1 MKHVRLAVMTLLMP
15 LALLSCV
22 STTTGG
28 FSVESSREQA
38 LSDFIDLAFGYY
50 EADDMVRAKRNVDNA
65 LAIDRR
71 SSEAH
76 HVRAL
81 IHQRE
86 GEPELAR
93 QMFDQAMRLDRNNSR
108 ARNNYAA
115 FLFARAEFE
124 QAYEHLEIVANDINY
139 EARPLAFLN
148 LGLAS
153 LRTGRVERAVYAFER
168 GLLLDRNLYRASL
181 ELARIHFDQGEFAEA
196 MRYYQQFV
204 TSTEFYNVPQTAG
217 SLWLG
222 IQLARRFDDQE
233 RERAYAASLQSRF
246 PGSDEYRAWLQSEQ

>member
-1 MKHVRLAVMTLLMP
+1 MNRLRVLLIVS
-15 LALLSCV
+15 LVAGLSSCV
-22 STTTGG
+22 TTTTGG

-38 LSDFIDLAFGYY
+38 LSDYIDLAFGYY

-76 HVRAL
+76 HARAL

-86 GEPELAR
+86 GELELAR
-93 QMFDQAMRLDRNNSR
+93 ETFDQALRLDRNNSR

-115 FLFARAEFE
+115 FLFSRGDFDG
-124 QAYEHLEIVANDINY
+124 AYEHLEIVAADTEY
-139 EARPLAFLN
+139 ASRPLAFLN
-148 LGLAS
+148 LGLAA
-153 LRTGRVERAVYAFER
+153 LRTGRTDRAAWAFER

-181 ELARIHFDQGEFAEA
+181 ELAQLRFEQGEFAEA
-196 MRYYQQFV
+196 MRYYEQFTV
-204 TSTEFYNVPQTAG
+204 SSEFFNVPQTAR

-222 IQLARRFDDQE
+222 IQLARRFDDQDAVN
-233 RERAYAASLQSRF
+233 AYAAILQSRY
-246 PGSDEYRAWLQSEQ
+246 PDSGEYREWLQSTR